1 MISKKLYNPK
11 PVGSATINSDGSTSS
26 CSVSNYF
33 EVYPVPSWKSGY
45 VLQIHL
51 KWGGNTGNNY
61 YAISSYNTTDKTIF
75 LNSSYFYLYKDNGA
89 SNGSISGLGLSSDT
103 EYWIRLSWNGAKYTV
118 EKSTD
123 GTTFTTVGSYNSS
136 SALNTGKQIWFGRSN
151 NNYSFVGMFYF
162 NDTWLKDGNG
172 NIIWSAAELVN
183 ASGEITVTEGYYN
196 SGTYT
201 MTPPF
206 TKNDFPNL
214 ISGQTLG
221 CKNNLM
227 LCEVTSGSYD
237 YVLNKTATPAGTYLH
252 SQKVTDVYLG
262 PGKDYLVKG
271 SQTEFEFELDN
282 GEVKNTNTGWQYN
295 STDDFTYDLYG
306 TVSKDIAALF
316 IGQQKDVTNTLYIA
330 NQVTSIFDRASFF
343 PGVVNGAF
351 TTAEPNSTYTNYR
364 NVTSSKYTFVKDN
377 LVLKKT
383 KDGLT
388 YEEVGTE
395 FSTPYVVTNGGN
407 NVLIYNT
414 SNADY
419 EYSTDGGDTF
429 STGTISGFIS
439 IQGAILVGAYAL
451 ATDGTNWYVT
461 GDFSTWETTGIT
473 TQNINDATFNGTS
486 YVLYKTGVNSVYST
500 EDMSTFAVTTVMLQ
514 TDIVALDGVFYSGS
528 QSGGIAKSTDGVNW
542 TVSSEGFFQ
551 ALDVSVCGDALFI
564 KTSSLFLYTTD
575 EMSSVQTCSGISSPS
590 TTNLPEQK
598 LGDYYTVFSRT
609 GPEYQTNGTVFSAV
623 TWDTPYT
630 ASSDKPVRLPS
641 GDVALMGISAMYLFP
656 EMCKFTTITASSD
669 PTLLSED
676 YVDYTD
682 SGYTV
687 TLNSALDT
695 IESVTKNA

>member
-1 MISKKLYNPK
+1 MISKKQYNPQ
-11 PVGSATINSDGSTSS
+11 PVGSAVIYADGSTST
-26 CSVSNYF
+26 CSTSNYF
-33 EVYPVPSWKSGY
+33 EVYPVPSWQAGY
-45 VLQIHL
+45 VFQIHL
-51 KWGGNTGNNY
+51 KWGGNTG
-61 YAISSYNTTDKTIF
+61 SYNATSAPSGANRTINIQASYVYIYTTGGTNITSIS
-75 LNSSYFYLYKDNGA
+75 LGA
-89 SNGSISGLGLSSDT
+89 SANT
-103 EYWIRLSWNGAKYTV
+103 EYWIRLSWDGTTYTV

-123 GTTFTTVGSYNSS
+123 GETWTTSGTYASS
-136 SALNTGKQIWFGRSN
+136 LALNTGKQLWFGRAGAGY
-151 NNYSFVGMFYF
+151 NYSFGGIFYF

-227 LCEVTSGSYD
+227 LREVTSGSYD
-237 YVLNKTATPAGTYLH
+237 YVLNKTETPAGTYLH
-252 SQKVTDVYLG
+252 SQKVTDVYLS

-271 SQTEFEFELDN
+271 AQTDFEFELDN

-295 STDDFTYDLYG
+295 RTDDFTYDLYG
-306 TVSKDIAALF
+306 TVSKDITALF
-316 IGQQKDVTNTLYIA
+316 QGQQIDVTNTLYVA
-330 NQVTSIFDRASFF
+330 NKVTSIFDRASFY

-351 TTAEPNSTYTNYR
+351 TTAEPSSTYTNYR

-414 SNADY
+414 SNSDY

-429 STGTISGFIS
+429 STGTISGFSS
-439 IQGAILVGAYAL
+439 IQGVILVGAYAL

-461 GDFSTWETTGIT
+461 ADFSTWETTGIPA
-473 TQNINDATFNGTS
+473 QNINDATFNGTS

-500 EDMSTFAVTTVMLQ
+500 DDMATFTLTTVMLQ

-575 EMSSVQTCSGISSPS
+575 GMSSVLTCSGISSPS

-630 ASSDKPVRLPS
+630 ASSDKPIRLPS

-669 PTLLSED
+669 PTQLSDD